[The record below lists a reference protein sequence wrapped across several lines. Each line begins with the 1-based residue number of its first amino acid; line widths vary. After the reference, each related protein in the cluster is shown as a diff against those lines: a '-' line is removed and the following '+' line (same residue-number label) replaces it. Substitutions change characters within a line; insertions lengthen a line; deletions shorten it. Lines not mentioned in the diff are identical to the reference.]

1 MRAGVI
7 VTIYLLHFVYSQG
20 KITLELM
27 LYSIKIE
34 IFKAKLLSDTKFF
47 NSLMNAAEE
56 NPREISPG
64 LIFLLELIR

>member
-7 VTIYLLHFVYSQG
+7 VTMYLLHFVYSQG

-27 LYSIKIE
+27 IYSIKII
-34 IFKAKLLSDTKFF
+34 IFEAKLLSDTKFF

>member
-1 MRAGVI
+1 M
-7 VTIYLLHFVYSQG
+7 
-20 KITLELM
+20 
-27 LYSIKIE
+27 YSIKIE

-64 LIFLLELIR
+64 LMFLLELIR